1 MKGFIN
7 YLKIAVLIILAMV
20 FNVLPMILLQK
31 QHDIPMRVNWGIGIT
46 YLVIVGITLVCL

>member
-31 QHDIPMRVNWGIGIT
+31 QHDIPMVLNWGIGIF
-46 YLVIVGITLVCL
+46 YLVIVGSVL

>member
-31 QHDIPMRVNWGIGIT
+31 QHDIPMLTSYGMVNK
-46 YLVIVGITLVCL
+46 